1 MTNKTVKELRDINS
15 MLTVGMPINAYDQ
28 MHIINRASNE
38 LESLIKELK
47 ECEEQVTSLQES
59 TRDLRT
65 VRPFL
70 APSWIRV
77 EDSLPEDGVHVFVRR
92 RNKFCERAEL
102 SSLYFDGLPAW
113 YLPEGPVLV
122 LGGGRQARHRDV
134 THWMY
139 IPE

>member
-1 MTNKTVKELRDINS
+1 MTNKTVKALRNINS

-38 LESLIKELK
+38 LESLIK

-92 RNKFCERAEL
+92 RDKFCERAEL

-113 YLPEGPVLV
+113 YLPEGPVFA
-122 LGGGRQARHRDV
+122 LGWDIPTQRDV
-134 THWMY
+134 THWMH
-139 IPE
+139 IPEV